1 MPLKRLALLFSLA
14 LVLVLSLGYL
24 LLRNLVILPYVNG
37 EVLATQQ
44 QEIRGLKFQF
54 QARQLALALLAQDMA
69 SDDYLMA
76 FLAGQQVQPGALPL
90 HQGSTLQALFLYDD
104 TLTLRYFDSAPQFTM
119 PMLMDDDAFLRAKL
133 MPVLDPHQPRHQS
146 GVLRQGGE
154 PFLYAAATV
163 CNPMGNDCGHGYLL
177 VLRHLGEA
185 FRTMITDSS
194 GLAFSLRP
202 AALED
207 EGLPDLMAPESLKQ
221 PKAKREMLVRDA
233 LGRPTLVLELAH
245 TTQPPTSLTRYE
257 WLAFVALGVMVVLV
271 NLLMGHLLVR
281 PMERGV
287 AQIRAMERNQ
297 QFRPMGNSASI
308 LEFRQLAS
316 AFNSLMRMLYQQREQ
331 LNQMARTDPL
341 TGLANRRAMEQ
352 FLDEEWRRLTRHH
365 RGLAVMMVDIDH
377 FKQFNDR
384 FGHGT
389 GDEVLTK
396 VARVLESVTRRGGEL
411 ASRWGGEEFILGITE
426 PQGPDLNRLAE
437 TIAERIRQLIIS
449 TPGLSGRLT
458 VSIGIAYLPSGH
470 DPADLNLTLP
480 ELMEEADRAL
490 YRVKAQGRDGVAMWC
505 GTDRMG
511 PYRP

>member
-14 LVLVLSLGYL
+14 LVLVLALGYL

-54 QARQLALALLAQDMA
+54 QARQMALALMAQDMA
-69 SDDYLMA
+69 SDDFLMA
-76 FLAGQQVQPGALPL
+76 YLDGQQVQQGALPL
-90 HQGSTLQALFLYDD
+90 HQGFTLQALFLYDD
-104 TLTLRYFDSAPQFTM
+104 ALALRYYDNDPHFSL
-119 PMLMDDDAFLRAKL
+119 PMLMGDDAFQRAKL
-133 MPVLDPHQPRHQS
+133 MPVLDPHRPRHRS
-146 GVLRQGGE
+146 GLLRQGGQ

-163 CNPMGNDCGHGYLL
+163 CNPMGNDCGHGYLM
-177 VLRHLGEA
+177 VLRHMGEA
-185 FRTMITDSS
+185 FRKRIMETS
-194 GLAFSLRP
+194 GLAFTLRP

-207 EGLPDLMAPESLKQ
+207 ETLPDLMSPETLRL
-221 PKAKREMLVRDA
+221 PKAQRDILVRDA
-233 LGRPTLVLELAH
+233 LGRPTLVLELEH
-245 TTQPPTSLTRYE
+245 TTKPPTSLTRYE

-297 QFRPMGNSASI
+297 QFRPMGNTASI

-352 FLDEEWRRLTRHH
+352 FLDEEWRRLARHH
-365 RGLAVMMVDIDH
+365 RGLAVVMVDIDH

-426 PQGPDLNRLAE
+426 PQGPELEKLAW
-437 TIAERIRQLIIS
+437 TIAERIRHLTIS
-449 TPGLSGRLT
+449 SPGLSGRLT
-458 VSIGIAYLPSGH
+458 VSIGIAYLPVGH
-470 DPADLNLTLP
+470 NPVDLSLTLP

-490 YRVKAQGRDGVAMWC
+490 YRVKSEGRDGVALWC
-505 GTDRMG
+505 GVDKMG
-511 PYRP
+511 PNRP